1 MTGSEQVHFIL
12 YFIIHFIFYDFN
24 NIPFLVNW
32 NADAMNE
39 ANERENARVVAEAT
53 DNGSSHVETSGSSS
67 SVAQP
72 SGSRSRT
79 RRILSFFGRR
89 R

>member
-32 NADAMNE
+32 NADAINE

-53 DNGSSHVETSGSSS
+53 GSGSSHAEASGSGS
-67 SVAQP
+67 SVAQQT
-72 SGSRSRT
+72 GSRSRT
-79 RRILSFFGRR
+79 RRLLNLFGRR